1 MHAADSAAFG
11 GAFALKGHDFIPAVL
26 AAQSMWALAPEGWF
40 WAPSQA
46 LGVLSQVSET
56 RPEASGRSPYNG
68 NEESKTVTELE
79 SFASTRPEELTAFVG
94 KHMIYTYENGWQYE
108 IYIKNASTVD
118 YRIHSGLVG
127 GRWVR
132 DQKAHIVRLA
142 EQIYKVS
149 WDEPTG
155 TSVSLTFMLATRT
168 THGAVFFPN
177 WIVNNPGK
185 TVCYQNDHLDEM
197 RAYRDAGPTYPKL
210 VLDEFSALTFV
221 EDCAPDDQ
229 SVIACPP
236 SELPAGYAARRN

>member
-1 MHAADSAAFG
+1 
-11 GAFALKGHDFIPAVL
+11 
-26 AAQSMWALAPEGWF
+26 
-40 WAPSQA
+40 
-46 LGVLSQVSET
+46 LS
-56 RPEASGRSPYNG
+56 
-68 NEESKTVTELE
+68 ELE
-79 SFASTRPEELTAFVG
+79 SFESTRPEELSAFVG
-94 KHMIYTYENGWQYE
+94 KHLIYTYDNGWQYE
-108 IYIKNASTVD
+108 IYIKNATTVD

-155 TSVSLTFMLATRT
+155 TSVSLTFMLASRT

-177 WIVNNPGK
+177 WIVNDPGR
-185 TVCYQNDHLDEM
+185 TVCFQNDHLDEM

-210 VLDEFSALTFV
+210 VLDEFSTITFV
-221 EDCAPDDQ
+221 EDCAPDDE

-236 SELPAGYAARRN
+236 NALPAGYASRRN